1 MALDSKAG
9 EARIIEGGVGH
20 DFVRI
25 ELRSQLAQNL
35 DFNVEIWAE
44 PTQHDSSVSVGVMT
58 SLPDNVFIFNG
69 KKYCQC

>member
-20 DFVRI
+20 EYVRI

-35 DFNVEIWAE
+35 NFHVEIWAE
-44 PTQHDSSVSVGVMT
+44 PTQQYSSVGVMT
-58 SLPDNVFIFNG
+58 SLPNNVFIMNG
-69 KKYCQC
+69 KRYCQC